1 MSECKS
7 ADRPMVSV
15 VIATLN
21 REAMLRR
28 TIEVLLSREDYHPF
42 EVIVVDQTEQH
53 EEATTRYLESVSS
66 RIVHRRASYKSLP
79 RARNEGLQVA
89 KGEIVV
95 FIDDDVETG
104 DGFLAAHV
112 APYADEKVWA
122 VTGPSP
128 TPGERLLSRDE
139 ISDEQYAKLFI
150 DDRLLLNVDFDFEP
164 CSWGIGCNLSVRKSA
179 AMQVGRFDENFVA
192 NAIGEDAEF
201 CYRIRK
207 HGGIIHYAGRA
218 ALVHFQDPSGGCRTD
233 VGADYVRMA
242 AYNLNYF
249 YRAVEG
255 RLPAI
260 LRANWRTYRQYV
272 LNRDNLGRTVSLH
285 LAYLAGLYR
294 GRRQPRW
301 NSGI

>member
-1 MSECKS
+1 MSEIELTE
-7 ADRPMVSV
+7 RPMVSV

-28 TIEVLLSREDYHPF
+28 TIEVLLSREDYSPF
-42 EVIVVDQTEQH
+42 ELIVIDQTEQH

-66 RIVHRRASYKSLP
+66 RIVYRRASYKSLP
-79 RARNEGLQVA
+79 RARNEGLAIA

-104 DGFLAAHV
+104 EGFLAAHV
-112 APYADEKVWA
+112 APYADEKVWV

-128 TPGERLLSRDE
+128 LPGEPLKSRHE
-139 ISDEQYAKLFI
+139 ISEEEYENLLV
-150 DDRLLLNVDFDFEP
+150 DDRLLLNVDFDFSP
-164 CSWGIGCNLSVRKSA
+164 CSWAVGCNLSVRKSA
-179 AMQVGRFDENFVA
+179 AILVGRFDEHFVA
-192 NAIGEDAEF
+192 NAIGEDSEF

-207 HGGIIHYAGRA
+207 HGGTIYYAGRA

-242 AYNLNYF
+242 AYNLNYY
-249 YRAVEG
+249 YRAIGG

-260 LRANWRTYRQYV
+260 LKANWKIYRQYV
-272 LNRDNLGRTVSLH
+272 LNRDNLTRISLH
-285 LAYLAGLYR
+285 LAYMVGLYR

-301 NSGI
+301 NAGS